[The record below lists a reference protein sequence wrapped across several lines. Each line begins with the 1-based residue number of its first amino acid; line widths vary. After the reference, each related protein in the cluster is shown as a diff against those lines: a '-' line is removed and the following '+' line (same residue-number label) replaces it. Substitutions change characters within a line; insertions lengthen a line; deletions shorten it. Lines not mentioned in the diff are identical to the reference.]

1 MSSNKHPLSHLN
13 HVDFLYKPKL
23 EYINKFINN
32 IPNIRILE
40 LGVMHG
46 RSTAMFLDL
55 CDRND
60 GSLISIDI
68 DDYSNLFSNKNWKFI
83 KSRDDNFNFLSK
95 QFKKNSFDAI
105 YIDSLHEPNHVKKVL
120 FFYYNYLKVNGR
132 VFIDDINWLPFVK
145 GSFKDSEYSEVIN
158 RKTFN
163 KIIEIY
169 YRNLENFELEL
180 NFSGTG
186 TVNIKK
192 LNENSLNQPTK
203 IKNRFYSMRNFLR
216 FLIKRKPKR

>member
-1 MSSNKHPLSHLN
+1 MSFKKHPLAHLN

-23 EYINKFINN
+23 KYINKFIDN

-46 RSTAMFLDL
+46 RSTKMFLDV
-55 CDRND
+55 CDRNN
-60 GSLISIDI
+60 GSLTSIDI
-68 DDYSNLFSNKNWKFI
+68 DDYSNLFINKNWKFI
-83 KSRDDNFNFLSK
+83 KSRDDNFNFISK
-95 QFKKNSFDAI
+95 QFKKNSFDII

-120 FFYYNYLKVNGR
+120 FFYYDYLKVNGR

-145 GSFKDSEYSEVIN
+145 GSFKDSEYSEIIN
-158 RKTFN
+158 KKTFN

-169 YRNLENFELEL
+169 YQNLENFELEF

-186 TVNIKK
+186 NVNIKK
-192 LNENSLNQPTK
+192 LNNTVLNEPIK
-203 IKNRFYSMRNFLR
+203 IKNRLYGIRNILR
-216 FLIKRKPKR
+216 SVINRKPKK